1 MPSPGR
7 SPRYLVPNFVTGLNI
22 ALGFGSML
30 AAARGDFD
38 LAVYLL
44 VAAIFCDL
52 FDGQLARLLK
62 ATSKF
67 GQQMDSL
74 SDALSF
80 GAAPAF
86 LLFQTSLHALG
97 AAGVACAVLY
107 LLAGVLRLARFNL
120 TSNEHVKDRRTLGVP
135 IPIGAGYLMAAA
147 LLRQE
152 ISPAGAAAVAVVM
165 ALLMVSTVR
174 LPQMKGNNLVSW
186 MLLVG
191 IANYLAVVVH
201 PGWPTVAW
209 WNIWNVL
216 ILLAA
221 WLGERRREREPV
233 EAA

>member
-1 MPSPGR
+1 MPNRGR
-7 SPRYLVPNFVTGLNI
+7 SPRYLVPNLVTGLNI
-22 ALGFGSML
+22 VLGFGSMI
-30 AAARGDFD
+30 AAADGQPR
-38 LAVYLL
+38 LAVNLL
-44 VAAIFCDL
+44 VAAVFCDL

-74 SDALSF
+74 SDAISF

-86 LLFQTSLHALG
+86 LVYRASLHELG
-97 AAGVACAVLY
+97 AAGLACSVLY

-120 TSNEHVKDRRTLGVP
+120 TSNEHVKERRTLGVP
-135 IPIGAGYLMAAA
+135 IPVGAGYLMAATLVRD
-147 LLRQE
+147 LLT
-152 ISPAGAAAVAVVM
+152 PTTVATVAVVM

-191 IANYLAVVVH
+191 IANYLAVVVR
-201 PGWPTVAW
+201 PGWPTVLW
-209 WNIWNVL
+209 WNAWNAL

-221 WLGERRREREPV
+221 WQGERRRDRQQIGL
-233 EAA
+233 A

>member
-7 SPRYLVPNFVTGLNI
+7 SPRFLVPNLVTGLNI

-30 AAARGDFD
+30 AASSGDFD
-38 LAVYLL
+38 LAINLL
-44 VAAIFCDL
+44 VGAVFCDL

-86 LLFQTSLHALG
+86 LVYQTSLRELG
-97 AAGVACAVLY
+97 AAGVGCALLY

-120 TSNEHVKDRRTLGVP
+120 ITNEHVKDRRTLGVP
-135 IPIGAGYLMAAA
+135 IPVGAGYLMAAA
-147 LLRQE
+147 LMRDE
-152 ISPAGAAAVAVVM
+152 MSPGAVGALAVTM

-191 IANYLAVVVH
+191 IGNYLAVVVR

-209 WNIWNVL
+209 WNVWNAL
-216 ILLAA
+216 IILVA
-221 WLGERRREREPV
+221 WQGERRRAREQV
-233 EAA
+233 GLA

>member
-7 SPRYLVPNFVTGLNI
+7 SPRFLVPNLVTGLNI

-30 AAARGDFD
+30 AAARGDVR
-38 LAVYLL
+38 LAVNLL

-86 LLFQTSLHALG
+86 LVYQAALHELG

-147 LLRQE
+147 LMRDELG
-152 ISPAGAAAVAVVM
+152 PAGVAAIAVVM
-165 ALLMVSTVR
+165 AVAMVSTVR

-191 IANYLAVVVH
+191 IGNYLAVVAR

-209 WNIWNVL
+209 WNLWNVL
-216 ILLAA
+216 IVLAA
-221 WLGERRREREPV
+221 WQGERRRSREQV
-233 EAA
+233 GLA